1 MSGKKAADD
10 DMIFVSNR
18 KLCNTLLLFLADI
31 KYYYFRLKPRV
42 STHNST
48 LVTLLKVN
56 MIVFTRNFRFL
67 LDNATNSKMY
77 FWFKCIL
84 KRGKGIKCS
93 IICLSP
99 QRYILFATF
108 FLKLYI
114 FVYIIMLPLGA
125 KKVERSSTKLPTG
138 IMYE

>member
-56 MIVFTRNFRFL
+56 VIVFTRNFRFCWIMPPTAKCTSGS
-67 LDNATNSKMY
+67 NA
-77 FWFKCIL
+77 F
-84 KRGKGIKCS
+84 
-93 IICLSP
+93 
-99 QRYILFATF
+99 
-108 FLKLYI
+108 
-114 FVYIIMLPLGA
+114 
-125 KKVERSSTKLPTG
+125 
-138 IMYE
+138 